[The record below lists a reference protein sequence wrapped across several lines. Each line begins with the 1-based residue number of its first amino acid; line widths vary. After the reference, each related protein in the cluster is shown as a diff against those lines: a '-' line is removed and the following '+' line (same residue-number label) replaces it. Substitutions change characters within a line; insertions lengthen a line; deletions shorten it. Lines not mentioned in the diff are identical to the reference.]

1 MVGISS
7 SMPCKKIGLWKNYL
21 KDPPCVEGVIMVFLI
36 QILFKYYE
44 NLEICY
50 ILYYLDIHQRELKYI
65 QPLFLNTGAW
75 LLFVARIMK
84 MLPPDKMLLRICKW
98 SRFQFVSLVPGK
110 TFLLSK
116 ASNNWKTYCQNKNCP
131 MDLS

>member
-1 MVGISS
+1 
-7 SMPCKKIGLWKNYL
+7 
-21 KDPPCVEGVIMVFLI
+21 MVFLI

-44 NLEICY
+44 HLGICY

-75 LLFVARIMK
+75 LLFVARSMK
-84 MLPPDKMLLRICKW
+84 MLPPDKMLLRIKICKW
-98 SRFQFVSLVPGK
+98 SRFQFVSLAPGK